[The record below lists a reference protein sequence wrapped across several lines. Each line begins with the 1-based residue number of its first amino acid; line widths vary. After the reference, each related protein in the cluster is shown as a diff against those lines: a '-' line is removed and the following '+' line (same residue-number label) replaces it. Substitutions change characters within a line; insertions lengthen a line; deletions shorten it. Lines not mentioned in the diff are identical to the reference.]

1 MLVLIVLGLAAL
13 PLLALTALIEH
24 MAQESRPTGCPV
36 GCSCRGL

>member
-24 MAQESRPTGCPV
+24 MTQEALPTGCPV